1 MVKPCAER
9 RPTRRRATPAR
20 HSRVPTG
27 FTLLEAIVALS
38 LFAIAGMAMYG
49 LYNTNLI
56 SLTRVQDVAGQTPI
70 ARYAMERIAAVDPW
84 REGGGRFVVDGYDIA
99 WSATLV
105 EPVRHGQ
112 NSAGTQMG
120 FDFGLY
126 EVEYEVSRQGRRVG
140 VWRTRQV
147 GFERVRGKEPGL
159 DALGFGGVLGP

>member
-1 MVKPCAER
+1 M
-9 RPTRRRATPAR
+9 PAR
-20 HSRVPTG
+20 RLRPPTG

-56 SLTRVQDVAGQTPI
+56 SLMRVQDVARQTPI
-70 ARYAMERIAAVDPW
+70 ARYAMERIAAIDPW
-84 REGGGRFVVDGYDIA
+84 HEAGGRFVVDGYDIE

-112 NSAGTQMG
+112 NSVGTQMG

-126 EVEYEVSRQGRRVG
+126 DVEYEVSRQGRRIG

-147 GFERVRGKEPGL
+147 GFERVRGTVPELDPLGL
-159 DALGFGGVLGP
+159 GGALGP